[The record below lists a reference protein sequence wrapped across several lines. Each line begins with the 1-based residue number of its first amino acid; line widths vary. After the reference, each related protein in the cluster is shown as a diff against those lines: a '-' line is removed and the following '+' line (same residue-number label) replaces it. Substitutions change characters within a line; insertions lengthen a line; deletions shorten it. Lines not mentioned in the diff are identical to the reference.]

1 MKQKIKIAVVLTFL
15 CTSAFVFTRSGSMQ
29 MAPAS
34 KADTPKTAGEVFKN
48 IQVLKDMPADQLDR
62 VMQIFTG
69 ALGVKC
75 SFCHVPGQW
84 EKDDK
89 EEKRTA
95 REMIKMTMALN
106 KTYFDNHLE
115 VSCATCH
122 GGRMHPTSVPPLGQT
137 NLVSQHGPD
146 PNAAKVE
153 LPTVDQV
160 LDKYVQAVGG
170 QAAIEK
176 VKTRITT
183 GQRTSGDGKPVP
195 QEIYQKGTDH
205 ILFAVTTPQGVS
217 TNGYSGTSVWAS
229 NGKETR
235 TVDGDEAEQLK
246 REAQLFDPAKLKSVY
261 KDMTVSGTDKV
272 GDREVYV
279 VRATTNSGGRERLYF
294 DKQTGLLLRRFAAS
308 MTVLG
313 IFPYQ
318 VDYSD
323 YKAFDGVQIPTTMTG
338 STPGRSW
345 TFKVTDVKQ
354 NAAIDDAKFNQPA
367 K

>member
-15 CTSAFVFTRSGSMQ
+15 CASAFVFTRTGSMQ
-29 MAPAS
+29 TGPS
-34 KADTPKTAGEVFKN
+34 PKADTPKTAGETFKN

-75 SFCHVPGQW
+75 NFCHVPGQW

-95 REMIKMTMALN
+95 REMIQMTMALN

-122 GGRMHPTSVPPLGQT
+122 GGRSHPMSMPPLGQT

-146 PNAAKVE
+146 PNAPKPT
-153 LPTVDQV
+153 LPTIDEV
-160 LDKYVQAVGG
+160 LGKYVQAVGG

-176 VKTRITT
+176 VKTRVTT
-183 GQRTSGDGKPVP
+183 GQRTSGDGKPVS

-205 ILFAVTTPQGVS
+205 ILVTVSMPQGVA
-217 TNGYSGTSVWAS
+217 TNGYAGTTAWSS

-235 TVDGDEAEQLK
+235 TIEGDDAEQFM
-246 REAQLFDPAKLKSVY
+246 REAQLFDPTKLRSVY
-261 KDMTVSGTDKV
+261 KDMTVAGSDKI

-279 VRATTNSGGRERLYF
+279 VRAVTPAGGRERLYF
-294 DKQTGLLLRRFAAS
+294 DKQTGLLIRRFAAS
-308 MTVLG
+308 MTMLG
-313 IFPYQ
+313 VFPYQ

-323 YKAFDGVQIPTTMTG
+323 YKAFEGVQVPTTVTG